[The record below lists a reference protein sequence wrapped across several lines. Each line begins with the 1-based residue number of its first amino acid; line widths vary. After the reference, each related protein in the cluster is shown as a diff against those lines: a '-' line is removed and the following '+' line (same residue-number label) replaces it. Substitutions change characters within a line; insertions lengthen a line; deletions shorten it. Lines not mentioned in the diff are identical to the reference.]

1 MALKRTR
8 MWGCYHRLRTA
19 DTFIHDWQR
28 FITQSVGTK
37 AFPAFY
43 QYVTQ
48 HIFEKLIK
56 LEYSVE
62 DYDQESE
69 SHLRSF
75 KLTKSSK
82 CALRYVAGYTII
94 RKVYEKMQSSSHP
107 NKENIMYVLMELL
120 SDGFNSDDASERWIN
135 MINRGGLWRIFM
147 IMEVEVRKHCTLVS
161 KNKELLCTA
170 TCIK

>member
-1 MALKRTR
+1 MLKHGTR
-8 MWGCYHRLRTA
+8 MWGCYRRLRTA

-69 SHLRSF
+69 SHLCP
-75 KLTKSSK
+75 LTNEEQ
-82 CALRYVAGYTII
+82 CTLCYVAGYTIC
-94 RKVYEKMQSSSHP
+94 KVYEKMQSNSHP
-107 NKENIMYVLMELL
+107 NKENIMYL
-120 SDGFNSDDASERWIN
+120 
-135 MINRGGLWRIFM
+135 
-147 IMEVEVRKHCTLVS
+147 
-161 KNKELLCTA
+161 
-170 TCIK
+170 